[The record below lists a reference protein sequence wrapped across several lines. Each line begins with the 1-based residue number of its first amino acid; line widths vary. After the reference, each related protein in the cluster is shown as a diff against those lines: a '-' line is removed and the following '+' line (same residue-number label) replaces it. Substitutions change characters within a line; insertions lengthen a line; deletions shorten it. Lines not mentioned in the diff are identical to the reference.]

1 MAANILQGIA
11 SRLGRRNPA
20 NLEQSALEAQFKELL
35 DRATPSVQPAY
46 SLAECEG
53 LAKTDD
59 HCAEFVQKAQEN
71 LFEIRELSSI
81 SLVPKQLEPSEL
93 PLLIAPQP
101 SVASLSWDPLK
112 STMVTEPT
120 APCLAVVEA
129 FGAIAETGTVAIA
142 STDCPSSFLFLSEEL
157 AVIVRKS
164 VVVPWMEDL
173 WQRFESVPR
182 RALHLISGPSRTADV
197 EQTLQVGA
205 HGPRRVYLY
214 LIDD

>member
-1 MAANILQGIA
+1 MAANILQRIA
-11 SRLGRRNPA
+11 SRLGRPNSA

-46 SLAECEG
+46 SLAKCED
-53 LAKTDD
+53 LTDTNN
-59 HCAEFVQKAQEN
+59 HCAEFVQKAQKN

-81 SLVPKQLEPSEL
+81 SLVPQQLQSSEL
-93 PLLIAPQP
+93 PLLTAPQS
-101 SVASLSWDPLK
+101 SVTSLDWGPLK
-112 STMVTEPT
+112 STMVTEPRL
-120 APCLAVVEA
+120 PCLAVVEA
-129 FGAIAETGTVAIA
+129 LGALAETGTVAIG

-164 VVVPWMEDL
+164 VIVPWMEDL
-173 WQRFESVPR
+173 WQRFDAAPR

-214 LIDD
+214 LIDN